1 MVIDLDGDGVETI
14 GTQAGVHF
22 DHDSNGFAEN
32 TGWVGRDDGILV
44 RRINGNG
51 QIDDGTELFGN
62 NSVLSNGQ
70 KAANGFE
77 ALKDLD
83 SNNDGLFN
91 NQDAAWNGVK
101 IWKDNNQNGS
111 LDDGELLTL
120 EQAA

>member
-1 MVIDLDGDGVETI
+1 MV
-14 GTQAGVHF
+14 
-22 DHDSNGFAEN
+22 
-32 TGWVGRDDGILV
+32 RD
-44 RRINGNG
+44 INGNG

-111 LDDGELLTL
+111 LDEGELLTL